1 MSGVTPHLLTLHPN
15 VLGGCFG
22 ECAPRDA
29 GQPHSYGTLLVLLEY
44 VLFVLISLS
53 GGFSPPKN
61 ISICGY
67 LELLPD
73 WIAFFYFHV
82 AACGVDS
89 TIWHVVMTVKK
100 EPHILLAA
108 IQMVSGV
115 ACAGALLGFSVFPRC
130 LWERHQ
136 SCVLLWVYA
145 TSFTM
150 FLMFLRD
157 SRKEKY
163 SAIPLICWS
172 LGAFFCN
179 LFYYEST
186 FRFYAAEGMTIL
198 AYITWCSS
206 LQHLHGRKF
215 KMTYVFLVNGLEAA
229 LIMKFY
235 RYNQHHVCKESGN
248 W

>member
-1 MSGVTPHLLTLHPN
+1 MWLFGALTGLD
-15 VLGGCFG
+15 
-22 ECAPRDA
+22 R
-29 GQPHSYGTLLVLLEY
+29 VLLFSRCRLRSRLHDLARRYDGEEGAAY
-44 VLFVLISLS
+44 SSCSDSDGFR
-53 GGFSPPKN
+53 GGLRR
-61 ISICGY
+61 SITWFQC
-67 LELLPD
+67 
-73 WIAFFYFHV
+73 
-82 AACGVDS
+82 
-89 TIWHVVMTVKK
+89 
-100 EPHILLAA
+100 
-108 IQMVSGV
+108 
-115 ACAGALLGFSVFPRC
+115 FPRC

-163 SAIPLICWS
+163 SAIPLMCWS

-198 AYITWCSS
+198 AYIMWCSS
-206 LQHLHGRKF
+206 LQHLHGRKL

-229 LIMKFY
+229 IIMKFY

>member
-29 GQPHSYGTLLVLLEY
+29 GQPHSWHVTSSIGICPVRVDFPVRRLQPTEKHLHLWLFGALAGLDRVLL
-44 VLFVLISLS
+44 
-53 GGFSPPKN
+53 FSR
-61 ISICGY
+61 CR
-67 LELLPD
+67 LR
-73 WIAFFYFHV
+73 
-82 AACGVDS
+82 VDS
-89 TIWHVVMTVKK
+89 TIWHIVMTVKK

-163 SAIPLICWS
+163 SAIPLMCWS

-198 AYITWCSS
+198 AYIMWCSS
-206 LQHLHGRKF
+206 LQHLHGRKL

-229 LIMKFY
+229 IIMKFY